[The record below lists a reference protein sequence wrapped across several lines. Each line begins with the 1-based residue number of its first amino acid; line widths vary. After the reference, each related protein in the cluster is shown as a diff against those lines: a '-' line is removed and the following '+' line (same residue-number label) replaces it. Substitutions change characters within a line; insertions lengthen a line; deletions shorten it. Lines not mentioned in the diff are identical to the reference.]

1 MTERTVGGREA
12 ELVVRT
18 GDINNLGYGWP
29 LKFTPFSGDSTPPH
43 PYPCTPRTGAPA
55 GTDRIM
61 LGSGVTAVDIKNG
74 GGDGYAGCS
83 KRPDNLPQPI
93 SIYVGD
99 LPPTIHAVL
108 FQMFLDDFQ
117 APVWKSHFQVTLN
130 GTRLPNF
137 GDTINQMDQT
147 GPIGKLVTLRLL
159 PEYWP
164 ILKSRTVSLLIDD
177 PTTHKLDG
185 YAVDF
190 VRILVNPGPF
200 QYAVTIHCTVADADT
215 HKPIAGAS
223 LAAAQVN
230 ASAGSDGKATLRGIP
245 AGLVSVNAEA
255 VGYDSG
261 VQLIDLKAGSV
272 GEADFLLRRHSEN
285 VSAAQQ
291 ALDLSGTVA
300 IYGIRFDTASA
311 RLRPDSTSALE
322 TVLQLVKNH
331 PTAHWIISGHTDNQ
345 GGADYNLKLSDE
357 RAQSVVNWLVQH
369 GVSKDILVA
378 KGYGLTRPVADNS
391 TESGRALNRRVEVTI
406 IK

>member
-1 MTERTVGGREA
+1 
-12 ELVVRT
+12 
-18 GDINNLGYGWP
+18 
-29 LKFTPFSGDSTPPH
+29 
-43 PYPCTPRTGAPA
+43 
-55 GTDRIM
+55 M
-61 LGSGVTAVDIKNG
+61 LGSGVTDADIKKG
-74 GGDGYAGCS
+74 GGDGYASCS

-93 SIYVGD
+93 SIFVGD
-99 LPPTIHAVL
+99 LPQTIHAVL

-117 APVWKSHFQVTLN
+117 APVWKSRFQVTLN

-137 GDTINQMDQT
+137 GDTINQMNQT

-164 ILKSRTVSLLIDD
+164 ILKSGTVSLLIDD

-200 QYAVTIHCTVADADT
+200 RYVVTIHCMVSDADT
-215 HKPIAGAS
+215 GKPIARAS

-230 ASAGSDGKATLRGIP
+230 ASTNSDGKATLRGIP
-245 AGLVSVNAEA
+245 AGLVSVNADA
-255 VGYDSG
+255 VGYDSA
-261 VQLIDLKAGSV
+261 VQLVDLKAGSV
-272 GEADFLLRRHSEN
+272 GTAEFALHRHREN
-285 VSAAQQ
+285 VGAAQQ

-311 RLRPDSTSALE
+311 RLRPESTSALE
-322 TVLQLVKNH
+322 TILQLIKSH
-331 PTAHWIISGHTDNQ
+331 PNAHWIISGHTDNQ
-345 GGADYNLKLSDE
+345 GGADYNLNLSDE
-357 RAQSVVNWLVQH
+357 RARSVVAWLVRH
-369 GVSKDILVA
+369 GVANDVLVA

-391 TESGRALNRRVEVTI
+391 TESGRALFRRVEVTI